1 MILKERRL
9 LLSGSADQIMRF
21 WDLDDMQASKPPLYK
36 MHAGHD
42 IGVKFHDPIIETEE
56 DKEDN
61 EAEEIFSQKSK

>member
-1 MILKERRL
+1 M
-9 LLSGSADQIMRF
+9 SGSADQIMRF

-42 IGVKFHDPIIETEE
+42 IEVKFHDPIVDIEE

-61 EAEEIFSQKSK
+61 EAEEILSQKSK